1 MAAELTEMIVAQRDY
16 TANSKVFQTG
26 SELLDVLMN
35 LKR

>member
-1 MAAELTEMIVAQRDY
+1 MIESERNY

-26 SELLDVLMN
+26 SELIDVVVN

>member
-1 MAAELTEMIVAQRDY
+1 MIESERNY

-26 SELLDVLMN
+26 SELMDVVVN